1 MIKNKIKKMGKNL
14 LQYLG
19 VFLGALALVTIGL
32 FGAALLLAFPV
43 MWLWNWVV
51 VDIFQ
56 LPVIGYWES
65 FALYTLF
72 GILFKSIPASNKG

>member
-1 MIKNKIKKMGKNL
+1 MGKKL
-14 LQYLG
+14 LDFLG
-19 VFLGALALVTIGL
+19 LFLGALALVTIGL

-51 VDIFQ
+51 VDILQ
-56 LPVIGYWES
+56 LPVISYWES

-72 GILFKSIPASNKG
+72 GILFKSIPASKRD

>member
-1 MIKNKIKKMGKNL
+1 MKKVL
-14 LQYLG
+14 EFLG
-19 VFLGALALVTIGL
+19 VFLGALVLVTIGL

-43 MWLWNWVV
+43 MWLWNWVI

-56 LPVIGYWES
+56 LPEIGYWEA

-72 GILFKSIPASNKG
+72 GILFKNIPTSNKD

>member
-1 MIKNKIKKMGKNL
+1 MRSIL
-14 LQYLG
+14 EYLG
-19 VFLGALALVTIGL
+19 VFLGALVFVTIGL

-56 LPVIGYWES
+56 LPVISYWQA
-65 FALYTLF
+65 FGIYTLF
-72 GILFKSIPASNKG
+72 GILFKNVPASNKG

>member
-1 MIKNKIKKMGKNL
+1 MRKNL
-14 LQYLG
+14 LEYLG
-19 VFLGALALVTIGL
+19 IFLGALTFVTIGL

-56 LPVIGYWES
+56 LPEISYWES

-72 GILFKSIPASNKG
+72 GILFKSVPTSKKD

>member
-1 MIKNKIKKMGKNL
+1 MGKKL
-14 LQYLG
+14 LDFLG
-19 VFLGALALVTIGL
+19 LFLGALALVTIGL

-56 LPVIGYWES
+56 LPVISYWES

-72 GILFKSIPASNKG
+72 GILFKSIPASKRD

>member
-1 MIKNKIKKMGKNL
+1 MRKNL

-43 MWLWNWVV
+43 MWLWNWGV

-56 LPVIGYWES
+56 LPEIGYWQA

-72 GILFKSIPASNKG
+72 SILFKSVPASKKD